1 MDTPNGPF
9 AAVPGSHKANF
20 PFDKADAADNPMA
33 VPVLAGPG
41 DVVIFSEGMT
51 HGSYAVTG
59 NTVRQSV
66 YFCYMPSITQ
76 DNLPHQRMSM
86 YPDHVLDRLSDM
98 SHILT
103 SPGYI

>member
-1 MDTPNGPF
+1 
-9 AAVPGSHKANF
+9 
-20 PFDKADAADNPMA
+20 